1 MALLG
6 GIRTGVMSSKIF
18 AMFVTVAVVI
28 SVVSVTGHIM
38 MKFDKEENVVRS
50 SFVALKTASG
60 PE

>member
-6 GIRTGVMSSKIF
+6 GIRTGVMSRKIF

-28 SVVSVTGHIM
+28 SVVSVTGHVM

-50 SFVALKTASG
+50 SFVAMKIASG
-60 PE
+60 SG